1 MFEFTFTLM
10 EQLLFL
16 DIETVSEYKNFEEL
30 PERIK
35 PLWNKKAQ
43 ILSKGEITGEDLYAE
58 KAGIYSEFGKIVVIG
73 LGFLTGDL
81 NKNPGLRVK
90 ALASHNEEEILKQF
104 SNILDRMDSKN
115 TILVAHNGKEFD
127 FPYLSRRMLIKNI
140 PLPETLNI
148 SGKKP
153 WEIQHLDTMEM
164 WKFGDWKSYTSLD
177 LLAAIFDIPSSKSDI
192 DGSMVS
198 GIYHGEKD
206 LEKISKYC
214 IKDVVVCAQ
223 VFMKLRGLNLIE
235 ANNIQIVD

>member
-1 MFEFTFTLM
+1 M
-10 EQLLFL
+10 E
-16 DIETVSEYKNFEEL
+16 
-30 PERIK
+30 
-35 PLWNKKAQ
+35 
-43 ILSKGEITGEDLYAE
+43 SK
-58 KAGIYSEFGKIVVIG
+58 S
-73 LGFLTGDL
+73 
-81 NKNPGLRVK
+81 
-90 ALASHNEEEILKQF
+90 
-104 SNILDRMDSKN
+104 

-140 PLPETLNI
+140 SLPEALNI

-214 IKDVVVCAQ
+214 IKDVLVCAQ

-235 ANNIQIVD
+235 ASNIQIVD

>member
-1 MFEFTFTLM
+1 M

-16 DIETVSEYKNFEEL
+16 DIETVSEYKSFDDL
-30 PERIK
+30 PDRFK
-35 PLWNKKAQ
+35 SLWNKKAK
-43 ILSKGEITGEDLYAE
+43 ILSKGEISGEDLYEE

-81 NKNPGLRVK
+81 NGEPGLRVK
-90 ALASHNEEEILKQF
+90 ALSGNNEKELLEEF
-104 SNILDRMDSKN
+104 SQILDKMDPRN

-127 FPYLSRRMLIKNI
+127 FPYLSRRMLINNI
-140 PLPETLNI
+140 PLPEALNI

-177 LLAAIFDIPSSKSDI
+177 LLAAIFKIPSSKSDI

-198 GIYHGEKD
+198 GIYHEDKD
-206 LEKISKYC
+206 LEKIAEYC
-214 IKDVVVCAQ
+214 IKDVIVCAQ
-223 VFMKLRGLNLIE
+223 VFMKLKGLNIIAE
-235 ANNIQIVD
+235 GNIKIVD